1 MSDRIKM
8 TVPAH
13 AVETVFKHYSWF
25 VPAGIWRGRS
35 MSQTVTADVGPEVEE
50 WCDEHDI
57 AVHGYYNY
65 TSQQHHVVIYGS
77 PQAMLFKLRWL

>member
-1 MSDRIKM
+1 MIDPIKM

-13 AVETVFKHYSWF
+13 AVETVFKHFSWF
-25 VPAGIWRGRS
+25 SPAGLLRNRS
-35 MSQTVTADVGPEVEE
+35 MSQTVEALVDPAVEE

-57 AVHGYYNY
+57 GVRGYYNY